1 MIKYSLRKF
10 FKIFKKK
17 RLTPCSSPP
26 DNCPW
31 GVKHL
36 YGHRILNFI
45 FRNPFKRQDCC
56 ANRYKNVCLVLND
69 VEIMCT
75 DTDHGFAS
83 SNERS
88 NTITWK
94 SVRNGVRKVELV
106 FKQTG
111 DQGHAQ
117 IAEMEII
124 YNNERNDIGKIYVII
139 YRSL

>member
-1 MIKYSLRKF
+1 MNYE
-10 FKIFKKK
+10 
-17 RLTPCSSPP
+17 
-26 DNCPW
+26 
-31 GVKHL
+31 
-36 YGHRILNFI
+36 
-45 FRNPFKRQDCC
+45 
-56 ANRYKNVCLVLND
+56 
-69 VEIMCT
+69 EIMCT

-88 NTITWK
+88 NTITWR

>member
-1 MIKYSLRKF
+1 
-10 FKIFKKK
+10 
-17 RLTPCSSPP
+17 
-26 DNCPW
+26 
-31 GVKHL
+31 
-36 YGHRILNFI
+36 
-45 FRNPFKRQDCC
+45 
-56 ANRYKNVCLVLND
+56 
-69 VEIMCT
+69 MCT

-83 SNERS
+83 FERS

-94 SVRNGVRKVELV
+94 NVRNGVRKVELV

-111 DQGHAQ
+111 DKGHAQ